1 MQIPCVYVWQGGKC
15 ALLLHDKMMSCHSIM
30 RIHYIRLYLRLFPMP
45 AMKKWVAVSLT
56 VTRSWIPPTN
66 TWTGGGSSPSQA
78 LQANDWHLN
87 CSIVRQFWPTAN
99 SEMMDVCCLKLLT
112 AKKTAQTWK
121 TPKADFSVDVSKL
134 PLGGFSQFPWNGH
147 LHLLHRAVAC
157 NSFLSFLAMQHLPLD
172 SHCHI
177 CFSRDLM
184 ARTMLSPCWH
194 PPPTDPH
201 LIIRKHL
208 RMSTPTSSTSR

>member
-1 MQIPCVYVWQGGKC
+1 MQIPCVYVWQGGEC

-30 RIHYIRLYLRLFPMP
+30 RIYYIRLYLRLFPMP
-45 AMKKWVAVSLT
+45 AMKRWVAVSLT

-87 CSIVRQFWPTAN
+87 CSIIRQFWPTAN

-121 TPKADFSVDVSKL
+121 TLKADFL
-134 PLGGFSQFPWNGH
+134 WM
-147 LHLLHRAVAC
+147 
-157 NSFLSFLAMQHLPLD
+157 FLSFPWGVSRSFLGMGTCIFFIGQWLATPSLP
-172 SHCHI
+172 S
-177 CFSRDLM
+177 
-184 ARTMLSPCWH
+184 
-194 PPPTDPH
+194 
-201 LIIRKHL
+201 
-208 RMSTPTSSTSR
+208 